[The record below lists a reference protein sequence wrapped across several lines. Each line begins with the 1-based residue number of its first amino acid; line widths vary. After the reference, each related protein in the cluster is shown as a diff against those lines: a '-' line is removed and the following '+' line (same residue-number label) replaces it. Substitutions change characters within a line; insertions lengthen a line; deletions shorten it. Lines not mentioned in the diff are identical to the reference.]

1 VRRALVSF
9 LVVVALAVAGV
20 GAGLG
25 VLYARADTSTVGEL
39 DFANELRI
47 PPLLEGEADG
57 DSEQVFDL
65 RLQTGTSELL
75 PGTTTET
82 WGVNGPHL
90 GPTLRL
96 VRGDRVRMEV
106 RNELPAP
113 TTVHWHGMHLPAEA
127 DGGPHQLIEP
137 GETWSPGWTIDQ
149 AASTLWYHPH
159 PHPDSDEQIY
169 RGVAGMI
176 LVGDTEASRLPLPR
190 TYGVD
195 DVPVILQDKNFHDD
209 GRLDFSKGLISPI
222 GILGEDILVNG
233 TYAPYFDVGA
243 ELTRLR
249 LLNASNAR
257 VYEIGLDDGRPFEL
271 IATDDGLLEAPV
283 GLERL
288 PLSPGER
295 AEIVV
300 GLDPGERAVLR
311 SHAPDLGTNFWDGRF
326 AGGDDS
332 FDLLELRAAA
342 TLEASPP
349 LPARLAPAEPPE
361 VAPGAA
367 AARSFELGGQGSID
381 GLEFD
386 PNRIDAEAPAGAT
399 ELWEVRNASGT
410 PHNFHVHGVRFRV
423 VRYAGGQAPPHLAGW
438 KDTVYVPPGE
448 TVRFLVELGD
458 YADPNVPYM
467 FHCHVLQHQDRGMMG
482 QFVVVEAAPRR

>member
-1 VRRALVSF
+1 MT
-9 LVVVALAVAGV
+9 LAAAGV
-20 GAGLG
+20 LAGLG

-57 DSEQVFDL
+57 DGVTVFDL
-65 RLQTGTSELL
+65 RLQTGTSELV

-82 WGVNGPHL
+82 WGINGPHL

-96 VRGDRVRMEV
+96 ARGDRVRMEV
-106 RNELPAP
+106 RNELPER
-113 TTVHWHGMHLPAEA
+113 TTVHWHGMHLPAAA
-127 DGGPHQLIEP
+127 DGGPHQPIEP
-137 GETWSPGWTIDQ
+137 GERWAPGWTIDQ
-149 AASTLWYHPH
+149 SASTLWYHPH

-176 LVGDTEASRLPLPR
+176 LVDDAEAKGLRLPR

-209 GRLDFSKGLISPI
+209 GRLDFSKGLISPA

-257 VYEIGLDDGRPFEL
+257 VYEIGLGDRRPFEL
-271 IATDDGLLEAPV
+271 IATEGGLLDAPV
-283 GLERL
+283 RLRRL

-300 GLDPGERAVLR
+300 RLEPRERVVLR
-311 SHAPDLGTNFWDGRF
+311 SHPPDLGTNVWEGRF

-332 FDLLELRAAA
+332 FDLLQLRAAA
-342 TLEASPP
+342 TLESSPP

-361 VAPGAA
+361 IAPGAVA
-367 AARSFELGGQGSID
+367 DRTFELGGQGSID
-381 GLEFD
+381 GREFD
-386 PNRIDAEAPAGAT
+386 PNRIDAEAPAAGT
-399 ELWEVRNASGT
+399 ELWEVRSASGT

-423 VRYAGGQAPPHLAGW
+423 ARYAAGPVPPHLAGW
-438 KDTVYVPPGE
+438 KDTVYVPPNE

-458 YADPNVPYM
+458 YADPDVPYM

-482 QFVVVEAAPRR
+482 QFVVVDAAPRR

>member
-1 VRRALVSF
+1 VRRALVSL
-9 LVVVALAVAGV
+9 LVAVALALAGV

-25 VLYARADTSTVGEL
+25 VLYARADTSTIGEL
-39 DFANELRI
+39 EFASELRL

-57 DSEQVFDL
+57 EGVKVFDL

-75 PGTTTET
+75 PGRTTET
-82 WGVNGPHL
+82 WGINGPQL

-96 VRGDRVRMEV
+96 DRGDRVRMEV
-106 RNELPAP
+106 RNELPEP

-127 DGGPHQLIEP
+127 DGGPHQPIGP
-137 GETWSPGWTIDQ
+137 GETWSPAWTIDQ
-149 AASTLWYHPH
+149 PAATLWYHPH

-176 LVGDTEASRLPLPR
+176 VVDDVEASRLPLPR

-209 GRLDFSKGLISPI
+209 GGLDFSKGLISPT

-233 TYAPYFDVGA
+233 TFAPYFEVGA

-271 IATDDGLLEAPV
+271 IATDDGLLDAPV
-283 GLERL
+283 SLERL

-300 GLDPGERAVLR
+300 GLEPGERVVLR
-311 SHAPDLGTNFWDGRF
+311 SHPPELGTNFWDGRF

-349 LPARLAPAEPPE
+349 LPARLAPAEPE
-361 VAPGAA
+361 IDPGAA
-367 AARSFELGGQGSID
+367 ADRSFELGGQGSID
-381 GLEFD
+381 GREFD
-386 PNRIDAEAPAGAT
+386 PNRVDAEAPVAGT

-423 VRYAGGQAPPHLAGW
+423 ARYAGGPAPPYLAGW

-458 YADPNVPYM
+458 YADPDVPYM